1 MADRVFIGIDQGS
14 SSTKALVLDAGGAV
28 LFRDRRELKPPFR
41 EGPRVEQDPHEI
53 LASVQVVLQACM
65 EYARASNLA
74 VLGIGLS
81 CQRSSCLIWNEETGV
96 PLSPVLSWR
105 DTRGHE
111 LARHLTG
118 RQDFIFEKTGLP
130 LTAHYSATK
139 FRWLRDR
146 SPAAAHAAPA
156 VFGTLSSYL
165 VQRLTEGRRAL
176 IDHTNAARTLLMDI
190 KSLAWDGELKDLFG
204 LAEINLP
211 EIRPTAGPWGLVRT
225 AAGDAPLLACI
236 GDQQAAVIGL
246 GALAKGAGAISYGT
260 GGFLLVNTGS
270 ALVRT
275 KSLMASVLYS
285 TKNKS
290 CYLLEGSVNA
300 AGDAL
305 AWLMTNLGLFSGYD
319 QVDDLCWKAA
329 SDTVVFIGLN
339 GTGAPHWETDI
350 SSSIHGMTGRTT
362 AGDIVR
368 GTVECVAFFMNDIA
382 EAMRSAGIEPSRF
395 NLSGG
400 LSSLSYLVQ
409 VQADLLVK
417 DLRVSRE
424 QEISARGAA
433 LLAGMVQG
441 AWSPESIA
449 SMTMPGETVSGR
461 NNPGAGKRYRRWKEL
476 HRVTGMLDGI

>member
-1 MADRVFIGIDQGS
+1 MADRAFIGIDQGS
-14 SSTKALVLDAGGAV
+14 SSTKALVLGAGGAV
-28 LFRDRRELKPPFR
+28 LFRDRRELKAPFR

-53 LASVQVVLQACM
+53 LASVQEVLQACM
-65 EYARASNLA
+65 AYARASHVA

-81 CQRSSCLIWNEETGV
+81 CQRSSCLIWNEETGR

-111 LARHLTG
+111 LARHVTS

-146 SPAAAHAAPA
+146 SPAVAHAPA

-176 IDHTNAARTLLMDI
+176 IDHTHAARTLLMDI
-190 KSLAWDGELKDLFG
+190 RSLAWDGELKDLFG
-204 LAEINLP
+204 LAGINLP

-246 GALAKGAGAISYGT
+246 GALEKGAGAINYGT
-260 GGFLLVNTGS
+260 GGFLSVSTGS
-270 ALVRT
+270 ALAST

-285 TKNKS
+285 TKGKS

-305 AWLMTNLGLFSGYD
+305 EWLRTNLGLFSGYD
-319 QVDDLCWKAA
+319 QVDGLCWKAA

-350 SSSIHGMTGRTT
+350 SSSIHGMTGGTT

-395 NLSGG
+395 TLAGG

-409 VQADLLVK
+409 VQADLLGK

-433 LLAGMVQG
+433 FLAGMEQG
-441 AWSPESIA
+441 AWSPESIV

-461 NNPGAGKRYRRWKEL
+461 DNPGAGKRYRRWKNL
-476 HRVTGMLDGI
+476 HRVTALLDRI

>member
-1 MADRVFIGIDQGS
+1 MAERAFIGIDQGS

-28 LFRDRRELKPPFR
+28 LFRDRRELKAPFR
-41 EGPRVEQDPHEI
+41 DGPRVEQDPHEI
-53 LASVQVVLQACM
+53 LASVQEVLQACM
-65 EYARASNLA
+65 EYARASNIA

-81 CQRSSCLIWNEETGV
+81 CQRSSCLTWNEETGG

-111 LARHLTG
+111 LVRHLTG

-146 SPAAAHAAPA
+146 SPAAAHATA

-190 KSLAWDGELKDLFG
+190 RSLAWDGELKDLFG
-204 LAEINLP
+204 LAGINLP
-211 EIRPTAGPWGLVRT
+211 EIRPTAGPWGQART

-246 GALAKGAGAISYGT
+246 GALEKGAGAISYGT
-260 GGFLLVNTGS
+260 GGFLSVSTGS
-270 ALVRT
+270 ALAST
-275 KSLMASVLYS
+275 KLLMASVLYS
-285 TKNKS
+285 TKGKS

-305 AWLMTNLGLFSGYD
+305 EWLRTNLGLFSGYD

-362 AGDIVR
+362 AADIVR
-368 GTVECVAFFMNDIA
+368 GTVECVAFFMSDIA

-409 VQADLLVK
+409 VQADLLGK

-433 LLAGMVQG
+433 LLAGMEQG
-441 AWSPESIA
+441 AWSPESI
-449 SMTMPGETVSGR
+449 SGMTVPGETVSGR
-461 NNPGAGKRYRRWKEL
+461 DNPGAGKRYRRWKEL
-476 HRVTGMLDGI
+476 HRMTALLDRI